1 MTQTRS
7 PWHPDNEVERLLCS
21 LSGVVSAR
29 VVANPLGKLEEI
41 HILASPALNPKQVV
55 RNVESALCAG
65 LGIVVDRRI
74 VSVAQIRREA
84 MDAPQLEPEP
94 LPEWIGLAEPPAT
107 PAPPLEPRL
116 VFVRYDA
123 RSRSLSGAECQVTIR
138 RDADAFTGEGSGD
151 ATTAG
156 RVQAGARAVFAA
168 AAAAF
173 AGEAV
178 GLEGAAIVDAQGR
191 SFVLVA
197 ARGFAGRDRFRLT
210 GVAPLGHAPEEAA
223 ILASLQAMNRW
234 IGYDA

>member
-1 MTQTRS
+1 MTQNQS

-41 HILASPALNPKQVV
+41 HVLASPVLNPKQVV
-55 RNVESALCAG
+55 RNVESALSAG

-74 VSVAQIRREA
+74 VSVAQIRR
-84 MDAPQLEPEP
+84 DAVETKPETEP
-94 LPEWIGLAEPPAT
+94 LPEPAGPDHVAT
-107 PAPPLEPRL
+107 SPAPLEPRL
-116 VFVRYDA
+116 IFLRYDA
-123 RSRSLSGAECQVTIR
+123 RNRSPGDAQCQVMLR
-138 RDADAFTGEGSGD
+138 RDADVFTGTGSGD
-151 ATTAG
+151 PTVAG
-156 RVQAGARAVFAA
+156 RVQAGARAVFSAV
-168 AAAAF
+168 AAAF
-173 AGEAV
+173 AADAV
-178 GLEGAAIVDAQGR
+178 GLEDAAIVAAQGR
-191 SFVLVA
+191 SFVLIA